1 MEISRFRLTLSQCRA
16 FRSAQSVSH
25 EQFQNRVIENPSPG
39 RVGSFALNAYSR
51 TFPTSDRI
59 CPMAFGS
66 IFGKQLKCIMK
77 TGKETKPTGNIHRQ
91 QLFYWMGRS
100 IDERNGKRKLL
111 RDELVTEVLHQLRG
125 SLERGLWVKR
135 PRFPE
140 QFELRRSS
148 FALDLPIACFTE
160 WSLGESLP
168 HTMEYGR
175 IGLGFPKRWVIERGG
190 QSVTYFRHNAKGS
203 FLPVVFKLLA
213 AQGISDNH
221 GLWKPRPGATAFE
234 DLRYLLHF
242 AKMIRLKAPKPER
255 TAAKVTVAPARR
267 SPKRA
272 PSTAAAETQMF
283 KRKFGMPL
291 QFVEEREWR
300 IVHHPDNK
308 KFVKGPGVPDYY
320 LPYLPGEEL
329 FTLVLPDNKVVS
341 KVLQTDWFTER
352 LFTPWKHYPELKQR
366 RVPPVTVLSHSD
378 IGTF

>member
-1 MEISRFRLTLSQCRA
+1 
-16 FRSAQSVSH
+16 
-25 EQFQNRVIENPSPG
+25 
-39 RVGSFALNAYSR
+39 
-51 TFPTSDRI
+51 
-59 CPMAFGS
+59 
-66 IFGKQLKCIMK
+66 MK
-77 TGKETKPTGNIHRQ
+77 TGKETKPAGNIHRQ

-100 IDERNGKRKLL
+100 IDDRNGKRKLL
-111 RDELVTEVLHQLRG
+111 RDDLVQEVLRQLRG
-125 SLERGLWVKR
+125 SLEHGLWVKK
-135 PRFPE
+135 PRIPE
-140 QFELRRSS
+140 KFELRGNA

-168 HTMEYGR
+168 HTAEYGR

-203 FLPVVFKLLA
+203 FLPAVFKLLA
-213 AQGISDNH
+213 AQGTSDSH
-221 GLWKPRPGATAFE
+221 GFWKSKPGATGFE
-234 DLRYLLHF
+234 ELRYLLHF

-255 TAAKVTVAPARR
+255 APVKVVPPGLTQR
-267 SPKRA
+267 KR
-272 PSTAAAETQMF
+272 PRPAAAVEAQMF

-300 IVHHPDNK
+300 IVHHPANK
-308 KFVKGPGVPDYY
+308 GFVKGPGVPDFY

-341 KVLQTDWFTER
+341 KVLQSDWFTER
-352 LFTPWKHYPELKQR
+352 LFTPWTHYPELTRR